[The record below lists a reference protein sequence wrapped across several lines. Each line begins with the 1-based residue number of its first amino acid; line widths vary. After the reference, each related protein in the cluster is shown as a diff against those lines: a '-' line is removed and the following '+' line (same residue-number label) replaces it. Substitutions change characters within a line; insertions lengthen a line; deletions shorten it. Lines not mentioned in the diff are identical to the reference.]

1 MSIPGPMKATSLTV
15 RNTLHANE
23 TWIETLHVKNKN
35 DGKFTDIT
43 KYVNEKVEGV
53 IDMEIKLKTMIE
65 EFNRAIEEIK
75 QFKMDK
81 NSTEQ
86 VTIVEGPQGIPG
98 IPGPQGPPGSSG
110 KIGPRGLRGL
120 KGDSLNQISLAS
132 DVDLKGLK
140 DGDVLQWS
148 SSLNKWTAVSIY
160 ED

>member
-1 MSIPGPMKATSLTV
+1 
-15 RNTLHANE
+15 
-23 TWIETLHVKNKN
+23 
-35 DGKFTDIT
+35 
-43 KYVNEKVEGV
+43 
-53 IDMEIKLKTMIE
+53 MEITLKNMIE

-75 QFKMDK
+75 QFKTDK

-86 VTIVEGPQGIPG
+86 VTTVEGPQGIPG

-110 KIGPRGLRGL
+110 MIGPRGLRGL